1 MHSSMLFF
9 AALLAACSASD
20 QVEPR
25 ACTTIGYVNGYT
37 LDFEASSWTQG
48 KYTVELT
55 VDGKPC
61 TCEATL
67 PLDASSKSTCTLPEV
82 QLRLS
87 GSALP
92 AGEQGL
98 SGLLF
103 TSQPAKIDVTVKLDG
118 ATLGQPAS
126 FTPAYKT
133 SQPNGPECGPT
144 CTNARDTAEAVSAAS
159 RAPGPAS
166 LPFTA
171 SPLPPPPSPHS
182 GSNEEGQ
189 G

>member
-1 MHSSMLFF
+1 MRSSMLFF
-9 AALLAACSASD
+9 AALLAACAASD
-20 QVEPR
+20 TDEPK
-25 ACTTIGYVNGYT
+25 ACTTIGCANGYS
-37 LDFEASSWTQG
+37 LDFEASSWAQG

-55 VDGKPC
+55 IDGKPC

-82 QLRLS
+82 QLGLS

-92 AGEQGL
+92 VGEQGL
-98 SGLLF
+98 VGLVF
-103 TSQPAKIDVTVKLDG
+103 TSQPAKIDVTVKRDG

-144 CTNARDTAEAVSAAS
+144 CTNASDT
-159 RAPGPAS
+159 
-166 LPFTA
+166 LK
-171 SPLPPPPSPHS
+171 L
-182 GSNEEGQ
+182 
-189 G
+189 

>member
-1 MHSSMLFF
+1 MAWRWHQAKNMRFF
-9 AALLAACSASD
+9 TLLVATLLAACSASD
-20 QVEPR
+20 PIEPK
-25 ACTTIGYVNGYT
+25 ACTTIGCVDGYT
-37 LDFEASSWTQG
+37 LDFEASSWAPG

-55 VDGKPC
+55 VDGKSY

-67 PLDASSKSTCTLPEV
+67 PLDASSKSSCTLPEV
-82 QLRLS
+82 QLGLS

-98 SGLLF
+98 VGLVF
-103 TSQPAKIDVTVKLDG
+103 TSQPTKVDVTIKLDG

-144 CTNARDTAEAVSAAS
+144 CTNARDT
-159 RAPGPAS
+159 
-166 LPFTA
+166 LK
-171 SPLPPPPSPHS
+171 L
-182 GSNEEGQ
+182 
-189 G
+189 

>member
-1 MHSSMLFF
+1 MLFF

-20 QVEPR
+20 DTEPKS
-25 ACTTIGYVNGYT
+25 CTTIGCVNGYT
-37 LDFEASSWTQG
+37 LDFEASSWAQG

-55 VDGKPC
+55 VDGKAG

-82 QLRLS
+82 QMGLS

-92 AGEQGL
+92 AGQQGL
-98 SGLLF
+98 VGLMF
-103 TSQPAKIDVTVKLDG
+103 TSQPAKVEVAVKLDG
-118 ATLGQPAS
+118 AVVGQPAS

-144 CTNARDTAEAVSAAS
+144 CTNASDK
-159 RAPGPAS
+159 
-166 LPFTA
+166 LK
-171 SPLPPPPSPHS
+171 L
-182 GSNEEGQ
+182 
-189 G
+189 